1 MADKNDTGY
10 KIMESFV
17 INFKRLL
24 YGIIIVLVFAIF
36 ISANHFKLTSEN
48 ISRQQNEAIWY
59 ILELNKEYGEI
70 IYLLQKLE
78 LQQANSQEVALQYEL
93 LWSRYK
99 AVLNN
104 SKISNYN
111 NLEPLL
117 HELEHHF
124 SFLQSVDSRITP
136 DHIDNPTQLTR
147 ALKNDFERLQKTFS
161 QTLQLHDGTIDKQLD
176 EINALQ
182 SHFQALLVI
191 TFMLCL
197 FVIVLLYYESLYH
210 HKLAMQDALTE
221 INNRLWLNQQLTTMT
236 KKKQPF
242 RFYLIDLDGFKKIND
257 SLGHQVGDIVLKT
270 VAKRLQQLVNKHCFV
285 ARMGGDEFCLIST
298 QSDNNK
304 YLNQQIINCISKPV
318 QYQHGFC
325 HIAGSVGVSDYPQ
338 QSNTIYDLLQQADF
352 AMYEAKQKGKN
363 NIFFATEQ
371 NSQTKNISSPHKM
384 E

>member
-1 MADKNDTGY
+1 M
-10 KIMESFV
+10 
-17 INFKRLL
+17 
-24 YGIIIVLVFAIF
+24 LVFAIF

-78 LQQANSQEVALQYEL
+78 LQQANSQEVVLQYEL

-104 SKISNYN
+104 SKISNHN

-270 VAKRLQQLVNKHCFV
+270 VAKQLQQLVNKHCFV

-318 QYQHGFC
+318 VTP
-325 HIAGSVGVSDYPQ
+325 I
-338 QSNTIYDLLQQADF
+338 DLF
-352 AMYEAKQKGKN
+352 S
-363 NIFFATEQ
+363 I
-371 NSQTKNISSPHKM
+371 
-384 E
+384 

>member
-1 MADKNDTGY
+1 MGH
-10 KIMESFV
+10 FV

-24 YGIIIVLVFAIF
+24 YGIITVLVFAIF

-70 IYLLQKLE
+70 IYLLQKFE
-78 LQQANSQEVALQYEL
+78 LNQIDSQQIALQYEV
-93 LWSRYK
+93 LWSRYS
-99 AVLNN
+99 AILSN
-104 SKISNYN
+104 SKINYHN
-111 NLEPLL
+111 NLAALL

-147 ALKNDFERLQKTFS
+147 ALKNDYERLQKTFS
-161 QTLQLHDGTIDKQLD
+161 QTLQLHEGTIDKQLD
-176 EINALQ
+176 EINTLQ
-182 SHFQALLVI
+182 NHFQVLLVV
-191 TFMLCL
+191 TFLLCL
-197 FVIVLLYYESLYH
+197 IVIVLLYYESLYH
-210 HKLAMQDALTE
+210 HQLAMQDALTE
-221 INNRLWLNQQLTTMT
+221 INNRLWLNKQLASMAQ
-236 KKKQPF
+236 KKQPF

-270 VAKRLQQLVNKHCFV
+270 VAKRLQQLEGISCFV

-298 QSDNNK
+298 QSENNE

-371 NSQTKNISSPHKM
+371 SSQTKNTPSTHKM
-384 E
+384 EQ

>member
-1 MADKNDTGY
+1 MGH
-10 KIMESFV
+10 FV

-24 YGIIIVLVFAIF
+24 YGIITVLVFAIF

-104 SKISNYN
+104 SKISNHN

-147 ALKNDFERLQKTFS
+147 ALKNDFERLQNTFS

-182 SHFQALLVI
+182 SHFQALLMI

-371 NSQTKNISSPHKM
+371 SSQTKNTPSTHKM
-384 E
+384 EQ

>member
-1 MADKNDTGY
+1 MGH
-10 KIMESFV
+10 FV
-17 INFKRLL
+17 INFKRGL
-24 YGIIIVLVFAIF
+24 YGIITVLVFAIF

-70 IYLLQKLE
+70 IYLLQKFE
-78 LQQANSQEVALQYEL
+78 LNQIESQQIALQYEV
-93 LWSRYK
+93 LWSRYS
-99 AVLNN
+99 AILSN
-104 SKISNYN
+104 SKINYHN
-111 NLEPLL
+111 NLAALL

-147 ALKNDFERLQKTFS
+147 ALKNDYERLQKTFS
-161 QTLQLHDGTIDKQLD
+161 QTLQLHEGTIDKQLD
-176 EINALQ
+176 EINTLQ
-182 SHFQALLVI
+182 NHFQVLLVV
-191 TFMLCL
+191 TFLLCL
-197 FVIVLLYYESLYH
+197 IVIVLLYYESLYH
-210 HKLAMQDALTE
+210 HQLAMQDALTE
-221 INNRLWLNQQLTTMT
+221 INNRLWLNKQLASMAQ
-236 KKKQPF
+236 KKQPF

-270 VAKRLQQLVNKHCFV
+270 VAKRLQQLERKSCFV

-298 QSDNNK
+298 QSENNE

-363 NIFFATEQ
+363 NIFLATEQ
-371 NSQTKNISSPHKM
+371 SSQTKNTPSTHKM
-384 E
+384 EQ

>member
-1 MADKNDTGY
+1 MGHL
-10 KIMESFV
+10 V

-24 YGIIIVLVFAIF
+24 YGIITVLVFAIF

-70 IYLLQKLE
+70 IYLLQQLE

-104 SKISNYN
+104 SKISNHN

-147 ALKNDFERLQKTFS
+147 ALKNDFERLQNTFS

-182 SHFQALLVI
+182 SHFQALLMI

-270 VAKRLQQLVNKHCFV
+270 VAKRLQQLEGKSCFV

-298 QSDNNK
+298 QSENNE

-371 NSQTKNISSPHKM
+371 SRQTKNTPSTHKM
-384 E
+384 EQ

>member
-1 MADKNDTGY
+1 M
-10 KIMESFV
+10 
-17 INFKRLL
+17 
-24 YGIIIVLVFAIF
+24 LVFAIF

-78 LQQANSQEVALQYEL
+78 LQQANSQEVVLQYEL

-104 SKISNYN
+104 SKISNHN

-270 VAKRLQQLVNKHCFV
+270 VAKQLQQLVNKHCFV

-318 QYQHGFC
+318 QDQHGFC

-371 NSQTKNISSPHKM
+371 NGQTKISRHLTKWSSNCINKRYIN
-384 E
+384 

>member
-1 MADKNDTGY
+1 MGH
-10 KIMESFV
+10 FV

-371 NSQTKNISSPHKM
+371 NGQTKNISSPHKM
-384 E
+384 EQ

>member
-1 MADKNDTGY
+1 MGH
-10 KIMESFV
+10 FV

-24 YGIIIVLVFAIF
+24 YGIITVLVFAIF

-70 IYLLQKLE
+70 IYLLQKFE
-78 LQQANSQEVALQYEL
+78 LNQIDSQQIALQYEV
-93 LWSRYK
+93 LWSRYS
-99 AVLNN
+99 AILSN
-104 SKISNYN
+104 SKINYHN
-111 NLEPLL
+111 NLAALL

-136 DHIDNPTQLTR
+136 DHIDNPTQLTH
-147 ALKNDFERLQKTFS
+147 ALKNDYERLQKTFS
-161 QTLQLHDGTIDKQLD
+161 QTLQLHEGTIDKQLD
-176 EINALQ
+176 EINTLQ
-182 SHFQALLVI
+182 NHFQVLLVV
-191 TFMLCL
+191 TFLLCL
-197 FVIVLLYYESLYH
+197 IVIVLLYYESLYH
-210 HKLAMQDALTE
+210 HQLAMQDALTE
-221 INNRLWLNQQLTTMT
+221 INNRLWLNKQLASMAQ
-236 KKKQPF
+236 KKQPF

-270 VAKRLQQLVNKHCFV
+270 VAKRLQQLEGKSCFV

-298 QSDNNK
+298 QSDNNE

-371 NSQTKNISSPHKM
+371 SSQTKNTPSTHKM
-384 E
+384 EQ

>member
-1 MADKNDTGY
+1 MGH
-10 KIMESFV
+10 FV

-384 E
+384 EQ

>member
-1 MADKNDTGY
+1 MGH
-10 KIMESFV
+10 FV

-24 YGIIIVLVFAIF
+24 YGIITVLVFAIF

-176 EINALQ
+176 EINTLQ
-182 SHFQALLVI
+182 SHFQTLLVI

-371 NSQTKNISSPHKM
+371 NGQTENISSPHKM
-384 E
+384 EQ

>member
-1 MADKNDTGY
+1 
-10 KIMESFV
+10 MESFV

-384 E
+384 EQ